1 MKFKITTILL
11 ISSVFTCNLAY
22 GQSRSKQ
29 VVYAGL
35 HAGSYNFGEGW
46 NGYFGGVMFSYHNQS
61 KYARPEFFRNWGII
75 GSGIYLS
82 SPQSDVSLTVHFS
95 KGKWLDETSL
105 LQYAL
110 GPSLSNFNGLG
121 ISGMVLVSHFFSVI
135 ESETNLGS
143 IFLQGDLYVNRE
155 GGGPKWRFILGISL
169 GVGARN

>member
-29 VVYAGL
+29 VVYTGL

-82 SPQSDVSLTVHFS
+82 SPQSDVS
-95 KGKWLDETSL
+95 
-105 LQYAL
+105 
-110 GPSLSNFNGLG
+110 FN
-121 ISGMVLVSHFFSVI
+121 
-135 ESETNLGS
+135 S
-143 IFLQGDLYVNRE
+143 IR
-155 GGGPKWRFILGISL
+155 R
-169 GVGARN
+169 